1 MNESN
6 DILKQKENFFIKFLY
21 RDYWTH
27 FQAHVAIIVNH
38 WASGVAANKSPNL
51 SWGIFVRNSYQLLLT
66 MLILFDFAVWYL
78 CKGAQI

>member
-1 MNESN
+1 MVR
-6 DILKQKENFFIKFLY
+6 KPKK
-21 RDYWTH
+21 T
-27 FQAHVAIIVNH
+27 NH
-38 WASGVAANKSPNL
+38 WASGVGANKSPNL